1 MSPTSMHPFCLV
13 RSAPTRAIRQCS
25 VGVDL
30 TTTAYRTPRKDFF
43 SRRPTNGN
51 FGLYRGVDRL
61 QHRSFSTATAPQAE
75 PAPKPLSLRSMVK
88 PFMLK
93 CHPDVQRSDAARAV
107 NLKAIQNLNSYL
119 DTLQTISSG
128 KLMQFSDSRIVE
140 IDFVLQLEEGKA
152 EPMGLKKK
160 KKNATSI
167 HSSRRKVELMLP
179 PERLCNEAALNAR
192 SRQQLDGHNM
202 QEIVKLLK
210 VAGLPIPSAVEF
222 NDSEQAAA
230 LQNAWEDDLGMGEY
244 ADADADSRAG
254 TERPHFDY
262 RRLQTTHY
270 ERSRQRFTANIN
282 WKRYDELYRQA
293 VMDMNADIA
302 TEGLVRDNQKLRRKM
317 IANVVANVRV
327 QDDSIDVL
335 EQLTAA
341 RRLSLLLEDNFDHLH
356 LEDFGHMWENMVL
369 VLTPSRE
376 YNVSS
381 SARYRRHRRSLD
393 SEFAFTLH
401 PDYSVTIHVPIDFQD
416 DELLQE
422 LDRNLWDF
430 YNLVGDG
437 LEGLYPEY

>member
-1 MSPTSMHPFCLV
+1 MRLLAAASRRLHPFCRARNV
-13 RSAPTRAIRQCS
+13 PTRAIRQCS

-30 TTTAYRTPRKDFF
+30 TTACIPRKAFF
-43 SRRPTNGN
+43 SRPTNGN
-51 FGLYRGVDRL
+51 
-61 QHRSFSTATAPQAE
+61 RSFSTAPQAE
-75 PAPKPLSLRSMVK
+75 PAPAPRSLTLRSLVK
-88 PFMLK
+88 PFLLK

-119 DTLQTISSG
+119 DTLQSISSG
-128 KLMQFSDSRIVE
+128 KLTQQSENRLVE

-152 EPMGLKKK
+152 ERMGLKKK
-160 KKNATSI
+160 KKNTNSV

-179 PERLCNEAALNAR
+179 SVRLCNEAVQNPR

-210 VAGLPIPSAVEF
+210 VAGLPIPSTVDM
-222 NDSEQAAA
+222 NDSDQAAA
-230 LQNAWEDDLGMGEY
+230 LQAAWEDDLGVGEY
-244 ADADADSRAG
+244 DDADAESRAG

-262 RRLQTTHY
+262 RRRQTTHY
-270 ERSRQRFTANIN
+270 ERSRERFTANIN
-282 WKRYDELYRQA
+282 WKRYDELYREA
-293 VMDMNADIA
+293 VVDMNADIA

-317 IANVVANVRV
+317 IANIVANVRV
-327 QDDSIDVL
+327 QDNSIDVL

-341 RRLSLLLEDNFDHLH
+341 RRLSLLLDEHFDHLH
-356 LEDFGHMWENMVL
+356 LEDFGNMWENMVL

-422 LDRNLWDF
+422 LDRNVWDF

>member
-1 MSPTSMHPFCLV
+1 MRLLTAASRRLHPRL
-13 RSAPTRAIRQCS
+13 RNAPSRAIRKCS
-25 VGVDL
+25 VGLDL
-30 TTTAYRTPRKDFF
+30 TKDFSYRPTNLNFF
-43 SRRPTNGN
+43 SRPTNGN
-51 FGLYRGVDRL
+51 
-61 QHRSFSTATAPQAE
+61 RSFSTAPQAASE
-75 PAPKPLSLRSMVK
+75 PAPKPLTLRSMVK
-88 PFMLK
+88 PFLLK

-119 DTLQTISSG
+119 DTLQTISAG
-128 KLMQFSDSRIVE
+128 KLTQQSENRMVE

-160 KKNATSI
+160 KKDANSV

-179 PERLCNEAALNAR
+179 SLRLCNEAVQNPR

-210 VAGLPIPSAVEF
+210 VAGLPIPSSAEF
-222 NDSEQAAA
+222 NDSDQAAA
-230 LQNAWEDDLGMGEY
+230 LQAAWEDDLGVGEY
-244 ADADADSRAG
+244 DETDAESRAG

-262 RRLQTTHY
+262 RRPQTTHY

-282 WKRYDELYRQA
+282 WKRYDELYREA
-293 VMDMNADIA
+293 VVDMNADIA

-317 IANVVANVRV
+317 IANIVANVRV

-341 RRLSLLLEDNFDHLH
+341 RRLSLLLDEHFDHLH
-356 LEDFGHMWENMVL
+356 LEDFGNMWENMVL

>member
-1 MSPTSMHPFCLV
+1 
-13 RSAPTRAIRQCS
+13 
-25 VGVDL
+25 
-30 TTTAYRTPRKDFF
+30 
-43 SRRPTNGN
+43 
-51 FGLYRGVDRL
+51 
-61 QHRSFSTATAPQAE
+61 
-75 PAPKPLSLRSMVK
+75 MVK
-88 PFMLK
+88 PFLLK
-93 CHPDVQRSDAARAV
+93 CHPDVQRSDDAREV

-119 DTLQTISSG
+119 DTLQSISTG
-128 KLMQFSDSRIVE
+128 KLTQQSENRMVE

-160 KKNATSI
+160 KKNANSI

-179 PERLCNEAALNAR
+179 PVRLCNEAVQNPR
-192 SRQQLDGHNM
+192 SRQQLEGHNM

-210 VAGLPIPSAVEF
+210 VAGLPIPSTVDM
-222 NDSEQAAA
+222 NDSDQAAA
-230 LQNAWEDDLGMGEY
+230 LRAAWEDDLGVGEY
-244 ADADADSRAG
+244 DETDAESRAG
-254 TERPHFDY
+254 TERPHFNY
-262 RRLQTTHY
+262 RRPQTTHY
-270 ERSRQRFTANIN
+270 ERSRERFTANIN
-282 WKRYDELYRQA
+282 WKRYDELYREA
-293 VMDMNADIA
+293 VVDMNADIA

-317 IANVVANVRV
+317 IANIVANVRV

-341 RRLSLLLEDNFDHLH
+341 RRLSLLLDEHFDHLH
-356 LEDFGHMWENMVL
+356 LEDFGNFWENLVL

>member
-1 MSPTSMHPFCLV
+1 
-13 RSAPTRAIRQCS
+13 
-25 VGVDL
+25 
-30 TTTAYRTPRKDFF
+30 
-43 SRRPTNGN
+43 
-51 FGLYRGVDRL
+51 
-61 QHRSFSTATAPQAE
+61 
-75 PAPKPLSLRSMVK
+75 MVK
-88 PFMLK
+88 PFLLK
-93 CHPDVQRSDAARAV
+93 CHPDVQRSDTARQI

-128 KLMQFSDSRIVE
+128 KLTQRTDSRMVE
-140 IDFVLQLEEGKA
+140 IDFVLHLEEGKA

-160 KKNATSI
+160 KKNAPSV

-179 PERLCNEAALNAR
+179 PERLCNEAAQNAR

-210 VAGLPIPSAVEF
+210 VAGLPTPSAVEI
-222 NDSEQAAA
+222 NDSDHAAA
-230 LQNAWEDDLGMGEY
+230 LQNAWEDDLGVGEY
-244 ADADADSRAG
+244 DDSAAG
-254 TERPHFDY
+254 TGTGRPHFDY
-262 RRLQTTHY
+262 RRPQTTHY

-293 VMDMNADIA
+293 VVDMNADLA

-317 IANVVANVRV
+317 IATIVANVRV
-327 QDDSIDVL
+327 QDESIDVL

-341 RRLSLLLEDNFDHLH
+341 RRLSLLFEDNFDHLH
-356 LEDFGHMWENMVL
+356 LEDFGNMWENMVL